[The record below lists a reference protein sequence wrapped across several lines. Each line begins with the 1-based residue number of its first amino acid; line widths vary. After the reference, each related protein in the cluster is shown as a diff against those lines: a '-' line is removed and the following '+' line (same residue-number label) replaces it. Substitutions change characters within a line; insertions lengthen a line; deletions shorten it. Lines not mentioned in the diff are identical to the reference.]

1 MTTSPD
7 TTLAAVAA
15 YLTGQDDLR
24 LGIVFGSVAR
34 QRATARSN
42 LDLAV
47 LADRPLTAER
57 RMALIGELAR
67 LTGRAVDLVDLATAG
82 IPVARSALLTGRV
95 LFQRDAAT
103 YPAQVSRILID
114 SADFLPYRNRLLR
127 ERREAWMR

>member
-7 TTLAAVAA
+7 TTLAAIAA
-15 YLTGQDDLR
+15 YLAAQDDLR

-34 QRATARSN
+34 QRATARSD

-47 LADRPLTAER
+47 LADRPLAAER

-67 LTGRAVDLVDLATAG
+67 LTGHAVDLVDLATAG

-95 LFQRDAAT
+95 LLQRDAAT

-127 ERREAWMR
+127 ERRAAWMR

>member
-7 TTLAAVAA
+7 TTLAAIAA
-15 YLTGQDDLR
+15 YLAAQDDLR

-34 QRATARSN
+34 QRATVRSD

-47 LADRPLTAER
+47 LAERPLTAER
-57 RMALIGELAR
+57 RMELIGELAR

-95 LFQRDAAT
+95 LLQRDTAT

>member
-1 MTTSPD
+1 MTASAD
-7 TTLAAVAA
+7 TALAGIADYLAA
-15 YLTGQDDLR
+15 QDDLR

-34 QRATARSN
+34 QSATAASD
-42 LDLAV
+42 LDVAV
-47 LADRPLTAER
+47 LADRPLTAVR
-57 RMALIGELAR
+57 RAALIGDLAQ

-114 SADFLPYRNRLLR
+114 SADFLPYRDRLLR
-127 ERREAWMR
+127 ERLEAWIR

>member
-7 TTLAAVAA
+7 TTLAAIAA
-15 YLTGQDDLR
+15 YLAAQDDLR

-34 QRATARSN
+34 QRATVRSD

-47 LADRPLTAER
+47 LAERPLTAER
-57 RMALIGELAR
+57 RMELIGELAR

-95 LFQRDAAT
+95 LLQRDTAT

-127 ERREAWMR
+127 ERREAWTR

>member
-7 TTLAAVAA
+7 TTLAAIAA
-15 YLTGQDDLR
+15 YLAAQDDLR

-34 QRATARSN
+34 QRATARSD

-47 LADRPLTAER
+47 LADRPLAAER

-95 LFQRDAAT
+95 LLQRDAAT

>member
-7 TTLAAVAA
+7 TTLAAIAA
-15 YLTGQDDLR
+15 YLAAQDDLR

-34 QRATARSN
+34 QRATARSD

-47 LADRPLTAER
+47 LAERPLTAER
-57 RMALIGELAR
+57 RMELIGELAR

-95 LFQRDAAT
+95 LLQRDTAT

-127 ERREAWMR
+127 ERREAWTR

>member
-7 TTLAAVAA
+7 TTLAAIAA
-15 YLTGQDDLR
+15 YLAAQDDLR

-34 QRATARSN
+34 QRATARSD

-47 LADRPLTAER
+47 LADRPLAAER

-67 LTGRAVDLVDLATAG
+67 LTGHAVDLVDLATAG

-95 LFQRDAAT
+95 LLQRDAAT

>member
-7 TTLAAVAA
+7 TTLAAIAA
-15 YLTGQDDLR
+15 YLAAQDDMR

-34 QRATARSN
+34 QRATAHSD

-47 LADRPLTAER
+47 LADRPLAAER
-57 RMALIGELAR
+57 RMALIGDLAR

-95 LFQRDAAT
+95 VFQRDAAT

-127 ERREAWMR
+127 ERRAAWMR

>member
-7 TTLAAVAA
+7 TTLAAIAA
-15 YLTGQDDLR
+15 YLAAQDDLR

-34 QRATARSN
+34 QRATARSD

-47 LADRPLTAER
+47 LAERPLTAER

-95 LFQRDAAT
+95 LLQRDTAT

-127 ERREAWMR
+127 ERREAWTR

>member
-7 TTLAAVAA
+7 TTLAAIAA
-15 YLTGQDDLR
+15 YLAAQDDLR

-34 QRATARSN
+34 QRATARSD

-47 LADRPLTAER
+47 LADRPLAAER

-95 LFQRDAAT
+95 LLQRDTAT

-127 ERREAWMR
+127 ERREAWTR

>member
-7 TTLAAVAA
+7 TTLAAIAA
-15 YLTGQDDLR
+15 YLAAQDDLR

-34 QRATARSN
+34 QRATVRSD

-47 LADRPLTAER
+47 LAERPLTAER
-57 RMALIGELAR
+57 RMELIGELAR

-95 LFQRDAAT
+95 LFQRDTAT